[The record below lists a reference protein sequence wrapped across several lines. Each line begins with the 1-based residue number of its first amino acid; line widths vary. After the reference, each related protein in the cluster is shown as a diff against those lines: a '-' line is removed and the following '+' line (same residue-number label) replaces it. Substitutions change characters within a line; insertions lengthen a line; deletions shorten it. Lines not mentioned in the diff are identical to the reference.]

1 MSRCIVGT
9 ADNCWTIAGL
19 ATNAINALSV
29 PLIVAGAF
37 LIVASFFRLTQPH
50 WERFRLGFG
59 LVLVGAAGFSW
70 QLDQP
75 PASVGTDTITPDSA
89 PAPNIVSTVTERL
102 HMPWDS
108 EDRQAKWSVCETLA
122 LLSDVSYRSPVEAK
136 EEVIRLGFSGIMPL
150 VDNSMVGYVVWHDDD
165 AVIVFRGTNP
175 SEISDWEVNINE
187 NTFRISKG
195 GIHEGFWL
203 AYQSLKP
210 QMLRV
215 LQSIR
220 PKHLW
225 ITGHSL
231 GGAMALACA
240 IDLTTNENMAF
251 DGLVTFGQPKVAE
264 DDLAAFVDEDLVGR
278 YARVVIGDDAVAR
291 IPPSKAFC
299 GSLVWFT
306 SGGLQRSPPLRRT
319 FGASEGDAAGRG
331 DGVELT
337 PLTTTEWSDWKNANR
352 GAVEGLGPMPDEP
365 PSYQGNSPYIK
376 DHDMAGY
383 LSRIRKH
390 LGIEP

>member
-1 MSRCIVGT
+1 MARCIVG
-9 ADNCWTIAGL
+9 AAGNCWAIAGW
-19 ATNAINALSV
+19 ASNAINALSV
-29 PLIVAGAF
+29 PLIIAGAF
-37 LIVASFFRLTQPH
+37 LVLASFLRLTKPY
-50 WERFRLGFG
+50 WERFRLGCV
-59 LVLVGAAGFSW
+59 LVLLGAAAFTW
-70 QLDQP
+70 QVDQP
-75 PASVGTDTITPDSA
+75 PTSVDTDTITPDPT
-89 PAPNIVSTVTERL
+89 PAPTIVSTVTERL

-108 EDRQAKWSVCETLA
+108 EDRQAKWPVCETLA
-122 LLSDVSYRSPVEAK
+122 LLSDISYRTPVEAK

-150 VDNSMVGYVVWHDDD
+150 VDNSMVGYVVWHGDK

-175 SEISDWEVNINE
+175 SEISDWDVNINE
-187 NTFRISKG
+187 TTFRISKG
-195 GIHEGFWL
+195 GIHEGFWF

-210 QMLRV
+210 QMLIV

-240 IDLTTNENMAF
+240 IDLTLNEKMTF
-251 DGLVTFGQPKVAE
+251 DGLVTFGQPKVVE
-264 DDLAAFVDEDLVGR
+264 GDLATFVDEDLVGR
-278 YARVVIGDDAVAR
+278 YARVVIGNDAVAR

-306 SGGLQRSPPLRRT
+306 SGRLQRSPPLRRM
-319 FGASEGDAAGRG
+319 FGASQGDAAGSS

-337 PLTTTEWSDWKNANR
+337 PLTMTEWSEWKNANQA
-352 GAVEGLGPMPDEP
+352 AVKGLGPSSDEP

-383 LSRIRKH
+383 ISQIRKH
-390 LGIEP
+390 LGIEQ